1 MQNKEKILIDCTF
14 FDGSWTAVESTV
26 VYAGRLLQG
35 LLKYS
40 SYQIYVLIWKGTES
54 LIDNIVGQEVDKIV
68 LDKKYPQAYKRHL
81 YRISGFLPRILKKEI
96 HKRGITIV
104 LHPHCFDVFFHF
116 RKPIKYFAVLH
127 DLFLYDIRKDKF
139 LYYPWRLYRKIMIKR
154 IPHLISIS
162 QSTHDELLRRDG
174 KESMVIYNSI
184 AFDFNIAEQ
193 QIEAIVGKKYI
204 LDVNRFL
211 RYKNAETLIRAF
223 YILKDDIPHLLYLK
237 GDQNNEEDRKGL
249 ETLVEELK
257 IKDRV
262 IFDLSYRTEGE
273 MRYLYTHAD
282 LFVSP
287 SLKEGFGWT
296 PIEAVI
302 MKTPTIVSDISVFKE
317 VTCGKIPMF
326 NPYSPDNLAIHMKD
340 MLTNPPS
347 EKAKTSLAS
356 FFMNRYSLETQI
368 SHLISCIAS
377 EEE

>member
-1 MQNKEKILIDCTF
+1 MRKYNILIDCTF
-14 FDGSWTAVESTV
+14 FDGSWTASESTV
-26 VYAGRLLQG
+26 VYAGRLIQG

-40 SYQIYVLIWKGTES
+40 SCCQVSVLIWKGTES
-54 LIDNIVGQEVDKIV
+54 LIDNLVGQKVEKIV
-68 LDKKYPQAYKRHL
+68 LDNKYPQAYKRHF
-81 YRISGFLPRILKKEI
+81 YRITGFLPKSLKEEI

-104 LHPHCFDVFFHF
+104 LHPHCFDAFFHF
-116 RKPIKYFAVLH
+116 GKPIKYFAVLH

-139 LYYPWRLYRKIMIKR
+139 LYYPWRLYRKIMIRR

-184 AFDFNIAEQ
+184 AFDFDIAEQ
-193 QIEAIVGKKYI
+193 EVEAIVGKKYI
-204 LDVNRFL
+204 LDVNRFQ

-237 GDQNNEEDRKGL
+237 GDQNNEDDRKGL
-249 ETLVEELK
+249 VTLVEELN

-262 IFDLSYRTEGE
+262 IFDSSYRTEGE

-302 MKTPTIVSDISVFKE
+302 LKTPTIVSNIPVFKE
-317 VTCGKIPMF
+317 VACGKIPVF
-326 NPYSPDNLAIHMKD
+326 NPYSPDNLAIHMKE
-340 MLTNPPS
+340 MLTNPPC
-347 EKAKTSLAS
+347 EEVRTGLAA
-356 FFMNRYSLETQI
+356 FFLNRYSLETQI
-368 SHLISCIAS
+368 SHLIAFIAS
-377 EEE
+377 EE